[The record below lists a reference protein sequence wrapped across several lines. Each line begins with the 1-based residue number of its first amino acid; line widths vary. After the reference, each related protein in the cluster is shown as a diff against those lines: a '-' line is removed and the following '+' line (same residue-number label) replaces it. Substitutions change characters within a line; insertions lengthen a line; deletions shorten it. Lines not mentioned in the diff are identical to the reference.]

1 MKITK
6 THLTRII
13 KEEVENVV
21 TEEAGT
27 LANLEKI
34 YGDLAHLFQRVDQQ
48 TVDQNNRNL
57 KGKLDDDRKTFTNRF
72 GISRTKMET
81 DQKLYG
87 FYNMNNS
94 NIIIY
99 IFPKPMDA
107 FQKSEGIPSGRYL
120 VLHPTAGIEAHYK
133 GDLNADAVL
142 RKALELTKANFEEA
156 GLSVPVDP
164 VAYKQMYGHAPGESR

>member
-1 MKITK
+1 
-6 THLTRII
+6 
-13 KEEVENVV
+13 
-21 TEEAGT
+21 
-27 LANLEKI
+27 
-34 YGDLAHLFQRVDQQ
+34 
-48 TVDQNNRNL
+48 
-57 KGKLDDDRKTFTNRF
+57 
-72 GISRTKMET
+72 
-81 DQKLYG
+81 
-87 FYNMNNS
+87 
-94 NIIIY
+94 
-99 IFPKPMDA
+99 MDA

>member
-1 MKITK
+1 MKLAKKKLIQ
-6 THLTRII
+6 II
-13 KEEVENVV
+13 KEEVESVV

-57 KGKLDDDRKTFTNRF
+57 KDKLGDDRKTFTNYF
-72 GISRTKMET
+72 GVSRSKMET
-81 DQKLYG
+81 DQQLYG

-164 VAYKQMYGHAPGESR
+164 VAYKQMYGRSPN